1 MDWRKKYTQLRNKY
15 GKVYTNYL
23 TYSPGEDPELYIEI
37 EDGCATV
44 VQKPDMNIMYF
55 VASTAD
61 DFKKL
66 VQKMPSNTVMNYA
79 YKEKNQDEIEA
90 WALEANLTKHA
101 TYMRTTFHYISNP
114 YLEKEVPR
122 RQILQKMYD
131 PLCGEYPEIQDIP
144 QMDSLWRELFDPL
157 CDDVFSYK
165 QWEEMVKKKEIL
177 VYREAGE
184 IIAAYIFH
192 YQGKKLYSNTSMNL
206 GGANILY
213 NMERRIFEEAWNKGI
228 RIFYGWGNLANV
240 RAHTH
245 TLPEIVARKCAD
257 RIEHLYCDT
266 FYKN

>member
-1 MDWRKKYTQLRNKY
+1 
-15 GKVYTNYL
+15 
-23 TYSPGEDPELYIEI
+23 
-37 EDGCATV
+37 
-44 VQKPDMNIMYF
+44 
-55 VASTAD
+55 
-61 DFKKL
+61 
-66 VQKMPSNTVMNYA
+66 
-79 YKEKNQDEIEA
+79 
-90 WALEANLTKHA
+90 
-101 TYMRTTFHYISNP
+101 
-114 YLEKEVPR
+114 
-122 RQILQKMYD
+122 
-131 PLCGEYPEIQDIP
+131 
-144 QMDSLWRELFDPL
+144 
-157 CDDVFSYK
+157 
-165 QWEEMVKKKEIL
+165 MVKKKEIL